1 MLRNGVKK
9 VLLQLAGEKLEIC
22 SILLKM
28 VLLTEGVLTQIIITA
43 GGILSLILSSLI
55 GYIIWNKKDK
65 KRREEKAEE
74 HQEELRREAQE
85 REERQNKDSREQ
97 TERVLSRLNEMDS
110 KIDTLYEH
118 QSTNAEAISL
128 IFESDMIQFEAFR
141 KSGLLNGDSERQ
153 EQKLNAFLQKRLKYT
168 MTPER
173 EK

>member
-1 MLRNGVKK
+1 
-9 VLLQLAGEKLEIC
+9 
-22 SILLKM
+22 M

-97 TERVLSRLNEMDS
+97 TERILSRLNEMDS
-110 KIDTLYEH
+110 KIDTLYAH
-118 QSTNAEAISL
+118 QHTNAEAISL

-141 KSGLLNGDSERQ
+141 KSGLLNGESERQ
-153 EQKLNAFLQKRLKYT
+153 EQKLNAFLQNRLRCT
-168 MTPER
+168 MTPDDDKENLHGI
-173 EK
+173 